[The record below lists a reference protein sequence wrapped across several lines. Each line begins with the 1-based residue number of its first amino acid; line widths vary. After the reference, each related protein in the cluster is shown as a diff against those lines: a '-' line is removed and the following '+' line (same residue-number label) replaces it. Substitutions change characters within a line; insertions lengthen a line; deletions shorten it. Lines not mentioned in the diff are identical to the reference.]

1 MSRSGAPARDVRAC
15 CDGAVRVRE
24 ERDDDVEAVAAVHR
38 AAFGGSEAAADEPV
52 EVPLYRALRAS
63 DAFVPELSLVAT
75 IDGHVVGHVICT
87 RATLDGQIDVLGLG
101 PVGVVPSLQGKGI
114 GRAIIDRALAASDA
128 LGFPLVCLLGD
139 PKLYERFGFEPA
151 RDRGIEAPD
160 ESWGIH
166 FQVQTLSTYDAAM
179 TGRFAYAAPFDDV

>member
-38 AAFGGSEAAADEPV
+38 AAFGGSEAADEPV

-101 PVGVVPSLQGKGI
+101 PVGVLPSLQGKGI